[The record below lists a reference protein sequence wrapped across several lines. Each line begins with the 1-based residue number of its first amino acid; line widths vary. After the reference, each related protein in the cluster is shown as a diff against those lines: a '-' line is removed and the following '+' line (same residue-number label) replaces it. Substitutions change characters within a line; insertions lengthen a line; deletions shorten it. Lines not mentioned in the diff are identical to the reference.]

1 MVGME
6 NKDQKKNPGLKILKG
21 VEQPDTLN
29 ISAITKHKSG
39 KPANFSVQ
47 EYVDGIL
54 QGNRMLLS
62 RAITLIESS
71 LSRHQILAQ
80 QILDKCLPFSGNS
93 IRIGI
98 TGIPGVGK
106 STFIEAIGS
115 SLIRD
120 GKKVAVLAVDPSS
133 SKSRGSILGDKTRMA
148 KLSVD
153 ENAFIRPSPSAGT
166 LGGVAR
172 KTRETI
178 MLCEAAGYNTLLIET
193 VGVGQSET
201 TVHSMVDF
209 FLVLMLPG
217 AGDELQG
224 IKRGIMELADM
235 IVLNKSDDH
244 TIERINLAE
253 RIFQNALHFFP
264 PNESGWIPK
273 VQHCSSVSLSGISE
287 VWDVITEY
295 QEFTSANGYFEQN
308 RMNQAKFW
316 LYETINSE
324 LLRSFSSDK
333 KIHYRIKLLEQE
345 VLSHKMSPFVAA
357 QELLN
362 IYLGKA

>member
-1 MVGME
+1 ME
-6 NKDQKKNPGLKILKG
+6 KKNKDKPAGLNILKG
-21 VEQPDTLN
+21 VDQPGMLN
-29 ISAITKHKSG
+29 ISAIKKHKSR
-39 KPANFSVQ
+39 KLIDIKVQ

-54 QGNRMLLS
+54 QGNPVLLS

-71 LSRHQILAQ
+71 LSQHYVIAQ
-80 QILDKCLPFSGNS
+80 QILDKCLPFTGKS

-115 SLIRD
+115 TLIRD

-133 SKSRGSILGDKTRMA
+133 TKSRGSILGDKTRMA
-148 KLSVD
+148 KLSV
-153 ENAFIRPSPSAGT
+153 EANAFIRPSPSSGT

-178 MLCEAAGYNTLLIET
+178 LLCEAAGFDTILIET
-193 VGVGQSET
+193 IGVGQSET

-209 FLVLMLPG
+209 FLLLMLPG
-217 AGDELQG
+217 IGDELQG

-244 TIERINLAE
+244 TKDKINLAE
-253 RIFQNALHFFP
+253 RTCINALHLFP
-264 PNESGWIPK
+264 PAVSGWIPK
-273 VQHCSSVSLSGISE
+273 VQHCSSVTLSGIKE
-287 VWDVITEY
+287 IWDVITGY
-295 QEFTSANGYFEQN
+295 KQFTSANGYFEQN
-308 RMNQAKFW
+308 RKDQAKFW
-316 LYETINSE
+316 LYETINNE

-333 KIHYRIKLLEQE
+333 RVHARIKLMEHD
-345 VLSHKMSPFVAA
+345 VLLNKVSPFIAA
-357 QELLN
+357 QQLLN
-362 IYLGKA
+362 IYLGKD

>member
-1 MVGME
+1 ME
-6 NKDQKKNPGLKILKG
+6 NKNMNKKSGLKILKG
-21 VEQPDTLN
+21 VEQPNALN
-29 ISAITKHKSG
+29 MSAITKHKSG

-71 LSRHQILAQ
+71 LSRHHTIAQ
-80 QILDKCLPFSGNS
+80 EILDRCLPYSGNS

-115 SLIRD
+115 SLISD

-133 SKSRGSILGDKTRMA
+133 SKSRGSILGDKTRMT
-148 KLSVD
+148 KLSVE

-166 LGGVAR
+166 LGGVAQ

-244 TIERINLAE
+244 AIERINLAE
-253 RIFQNALHFFP
+253 RMFRNALHFFP

-273 VQHCSSVSLSGISE
+273 VHHCSSISLAGIKDI
-287 VWDVITEY
+287 WNVINEY
-295 QEFTSANGYFEQN
+295 REFTSANGYFEQN
-308 RMNQAKFW
+308 RKEQAKFW

-333 KIHYRIKLLEQE
+333 RIHARMKILEQH
-345 VLSHKMSPFVAA
+345 VLSNKISPFIAA

-362 IYLGKA
+362 IYHDKT

>member
-1 MVGME
+1 MTD
-6 NKDQKKNPGLKILKG
+6 KPTDKSSGLQILKG
-21 VEQPDTLN
+21 VEQPDMLN
-29 ISAITKHKSG
+29 AAAIKKHKSG
-39 KPANFSVQ
+39 KLADITVQ

-54 QGNRMLLS
+54 QGNRVLLS

-71 LSRHQILAQ
+71 LNHHNIIAQ
-80 QILDKCLPFSGNS
+80 QILDKCLPHAGKS

-115 SLIRD
+115 TLIAER
-120 GKKVAVLAVDPSS
+120 KKVAVLAVDPSS
-133 SKSRGSILGDKTRMA
+133 SKSHGSILGDKTRMA
-148 KLSVD
+148 KLSVE

-178 MLCEAAGYNTLLIET
+178 LLCEAAGFDTILIET

-224 IKRGIMELADM
+224 IKRGIMEMADM

-244 TIERINLAE
+244 TKEKISLAE
-253 RIFQNALHFFP
+253 RILQNALHFFP
-264 PNESGWIPK
+264 PNDSGWIPK
-273 VQHCSSVSLSGISE
+273 VQHCSSVSLAGIKE
-287 VWDVITEY
+287 VWNVITEY
-295 QEFTSANGYFEQN
+295 KQFTSANGYFEQN
-308 RMNQAKFW
+308 RKHQAKFW

-324 LLRSFSSDK
+324 LLRSFSTDK
-333 KIHYRIKLLEQE
+333 RIHARMKILEQH
-345 VLSHKMSPFVAA
+345 VLSNKISPFIAA

-362 IYLGKA
+362 IYHDKT